1 MFCLIYRK
9 SNGQLITR
17 FTHSFPTFKSKF
29 NKYGWELVS
38 IRYLV
43 DNRFVT
49 ENTMLDYLKCQ
60 RESRVLKLKR
70 KKKILKTSF
79 LRLLKDPV
87 RVKEL
92 VFPSCCIL
100 G

>member
-9 SNGQLITR
+9 ANGQLITR

-29 NKYGWELVS
+29 NNYGWELVS
-38 IRYLV
+38 TRYLV

-60 RESRVLKLKR
+60 RESRALKLKR
-70 KKKILKTSF
+70 KKKILKT
-79 LRLLKDPV
+79 LK
-87 RVKEL
+87 
-92 VFPSCCIL
+92 VFNDIFH
-100 G
+100 